1 MSKPKTLNGGG
12 SAVSPIDAYQPQ
24 WIECFV
30 CGDVQLV
37 PARAYVDNPYLCRHC
52 RVAMPDEEFRH
63 LHDDLAIHHPE
74 RLAKVDDIVAR
85 IRTECGLC
93 EFKPKDEMKNQPNP
107 PNPPMPQPKKEAD
120 EELTDFVYCRRHRR
134 TKPVPKGWT
143 DTCSYLCHKCYRRL
157 SPEERKEYAGRDTFR
172 THLKAKTLLR
182 KQPQLEL
189 QPPKP
194 EPVLTQPPS
203 QTTVPEEALDDK
215 AAATPMYI
223 GNAFKGLMPQYSIN
237 CLRCGNTSPCHY
249 HWFSRS
255 KVLCPTCYSSMNQW
269 EIDNFH
275 RQHGNKN
282 LPIPPKTIVRYFPMT
297 SMVVGKGK
305 SSPNNPHE
313 DSVLVG
319 RKYSNE
325 RISKMTRRELAEAV
339 KKGYVSRPRAR
350 IELHRRK
357 REEYYHML
365 PEVPG
370 LVM

>member
-143 DTCSYLCHKCYRRL
+143 DTCSYLCHKCYRLL
-157 SPEERKEYAGRDTFR
+157 SPEARKEYADRDAFR
-172 THLKAKTLLR
+172 KPLKAKTLPH
-182 KQPQLEL
+182 KQLEKKPKPVLPQL
-189 QPPKP
+189 
-194 EPVLTQPPS
+194 PPS
-203 QTTVPEEALDDK
+203 HPVVPAASFDDMPT
-215 AAATPMYI
+215 AASPYL
-223 GNAFKGLMPQYSIN
+223 GDAFRDVMPQYSIK
-237 CLRCGNTSPCHY
+237 CLRCRKTSPCHL

-255 KVLCPTCYSSMNQW
+255 KVLCPTCYSNMKRLSI
-269 EIDNFH
+269 EVFH
-275 RQHGNKN
+275 KKHGNDD
-282 LPIPPKTIVRYFPMT
+282 LPIPPPTSKSKGTNPM
-297 SMVVGKGK
+297 SNKPYGD
-305 SSPNNPHE
+305 NE
-313 DSVLVG
+313 DSVLVS
-319 RKYSNE
+319 RRYSDE
-325 RISKMTRRELAEAV
+325 AIRRMTRKQLAEAV
-339 KKGYVSRPRAR
+339 RQGYVSRPRAR
-350 IELHRRK
+350 IELHRRQA
-357 REEYYHML
+357 EDYYHML
-365 PEVPG
+365 PDVPG
-370 LVM
+370 VVV